1 MSWFKKK
8 EVWVIIILLTV
19 VFINKATAQIKLKY
33 SNSGPEIILEE
44 IHIPEKVI
52 EEETIEVKAIKV
64 DISGAVMNSGVY
76 VLSDGDRIQD
86 AVLQAGGF
94 TEEADLNQVNQ
105 ADYIYDG
112 QKIIILKVGENR
124 DSIQGLTKGPIN
136 LNTANK
142 EQLSTLN
149 GIGEKTA
156 DKIIS
161 YRQNNGPF
169 STVEDLMKVSGIGV
183 SKLDSIRGEIV
194 VN

>member
-1 MSWFKKK
+1 
-8 EVWVIIILLTV
+8 
-19 VFINKATAQIKLKY
+19 
-33 SNSGPEIILEE
+33 
-44 IHIPEKVI
+44 
-52 EEETIEVKAIKV
+52 
-64 DISGAVMNSGVY
+64 
-76 VLSDGDRIQD
+76 
-86 AVLQAGGF
+86 
-94 TEEADLNQVNQ
+94 VNQ

-156 DKIIS
+156 DKIIN
-161 YRQNNGPF
+161 YRQKNGPF
-169 STVEDLMKVSGIGV
+169 STVEDLMKVSGIGA
-183 SKLDSIRGEIV
+183 SKLDGIRGEVV